1 MLQGLQ
7 DTNAAVRA
15 SAAWSLCLAPS
26 TPETID
32 ALRKVL
38 ADDNDR
44 VRASAIWTLSH
55 IGGKAVLPDVVR
67 LATNDASG
75 IVRFRAVWGL
85 AFIHDKSALPIAITA
100 LGDYDPDDAKLA
112 AAGFDAH
119 APATDALK
127 KLAEIRASVGEVAFA
142 RGLGNIADPAAAAIL
157 AGMETSAT
165 GVLRREIRRA
175 LFKLRQRGIDAPVTA
190 TSIEHAAQSPA
201 SDRLTALF
209 SPIDGE
215 GARIIWITKPRM
227 QGGVTRLWGLV
238 SESDG
243 LVGAIAA
250 GLSRKELKSE
260 REELESRAGM
270 RMIEGDPRLADFILC
285 EAYRRT
291 PEARR
296 ARVGNFLALRTEI
309 IAAPVPTHL
318 AHPIYDELG
327 ADIPS
332 EPALDLLEEPELL
345 EWRLTPAEIRSVRRG
360 AWPRERKRDRAQ
372 RDSAAR
378 ANQHHRRACGRRA
391 VFRRTRNPRTPPIR
405 GPRLLHAA

>member
-1 MLQGLQ
+1 M
-7 DTNAAVRA
+7 AH
-15 SAAWSLCLAPS
+15 
-26 TPETID
+26 EKTI
-32 ALRKVL
+32 KP
-38 ADDNDR
+38 
-44 VRASAIWTLSH
+44 H
-55 IGGKAVLPDVVR
+55 
-67 LATNDASG
+67 
-75 IVRFRAVWGL
+75 
-85 AFIHDKSALPIAITA
+85 KSV
-100 LGDYDPDDAKLA
+100 DPDDAKLA

-190 TSIEHAAQSPA
+190 TSIEHAAHSPA

-345 EWRLTPAEIRSVRRG
+345 EWRLTPAEIGPYVEELGRANESVIVLNEIQQ
-360 AWPRERKRDRAQ
+360 RERINIIVERAVGELFSGEPGIRARRRFEDLAYYMLHSGRREPAAWAAAAAKQIQSESDLKRSLFFQSMVRTQLGAIVAEEQQHAQQEPRLIVTPAEAMRAS
-372 RDSAAR
+372 DAAR
-378 ANQHHRRACGRRA
+378 RRR
-391 VFRRTRNPRTPPIR
+391 
-405 GPRLLHAA
+405 

>member
-1 MLQGLQ
+1 M
-7 DTNAAVRA
+7 AH
-15 SAAWSLCLAPS
+15 
-26 TPETID
+26 EKTI
-32 ALRKVL
+32 KP
-38 ADDNDR
+38 
-44 VRASAIWTLSH
+44 H
-55 IGGKAVLPDVVR
+55 
-67 LATNDASG
+67 
-75 IVRFRAVWGL
+75 
-85 AFIHDKSALPIAITA
+85 KSV
-100 LGDYDPDDAKLA
+100 DPDDAKLA

-345 EWRLTPAEIRSVRRG
+345 EWRLTPAEIGPYVEELGRANESVIVLNEIQQ
-360 AWPRERKRDRAQ
+360 RERINIIVERAVGELFSGEPGIRARRRFEDLAYYMLHSGRREPAAWAAAAAKQIQSESDLKRSLFFQSMVRTQLGAIVAEEQQHAQQEPRLIVTPAEAMRAS
-372 RDSAAR
+372 DAAR
-378 ANQHHRRACGRRA
+378 RRR
-391 VFRRTRNPRTPPIR
+391 
-405 GPRLLHAA
+405 